1 MLQTDAA
8 QKLYFDYAEDQTIY
22 DYHCHLPPKK
32 ISKKNF
38 LNLTEIWLAGEHY
51 KWRMLRAVGIDEKFI
66 TRDASNYEKYLTWA
80 KAVLLTF
87 GNPIY
92 HWMLK
97 TFFLMKKQ
105 LIKFGKRL
113 MLN

>member
-1 MLQTDAA
+1 M
-8 QKLYFDYAEDQTIY
+8 
-22 DYHCHLPPKK
+22 
-32 ISKKNF
+32 
-38 LNLTEIWLAGEHY
+38 TEIWLAGDHY
-51 KWRMLRAVGIDEKFI
+51 KWRVLRAVGIDEKFI

-80 KAVLLTF
+80 KAVPFTF
-87 GNPIY
+87 GNSIY